1 METGQVTQEH
11 IMSRHHGNERVKA
24 GFYVNRDSWTVKTIS
39 GKAGGVLPGDASSR
53 WLRVPTLLML
63 VFAPLMGAAYAMF
76 LPFIGIA
83 LFLQFIAR
91 KSVAAVKSV
100 GQNALGATAPTMA
113 PGAAYFE
120 GQKTKKAEPT
130 GDATVEARLDAIE
143 READTREQ

>member
-1 METGQVTQEH
+1 
-11 IMSRHHGNERVKA
+11 MSRHSGNEKVNA

-39 GKAGGVLPGDASSR
+39 GKAGGTLPGDASSR

-63 VFAPLMGAAYAMF
+63 IFAPLMGAAYAMF

-83 LFLQFIAR
+83 LFLQFVAR

-100 GQNALGATAPTMA
+100 AQNALGATAPTMA

-120 GQKTKKAEPT
+120 GQKTTDPKAT
-130 GDATVEARLDAIE
+130 DDKSVEARLEAIE
-143 READTREQ
+143 QEAAKREG